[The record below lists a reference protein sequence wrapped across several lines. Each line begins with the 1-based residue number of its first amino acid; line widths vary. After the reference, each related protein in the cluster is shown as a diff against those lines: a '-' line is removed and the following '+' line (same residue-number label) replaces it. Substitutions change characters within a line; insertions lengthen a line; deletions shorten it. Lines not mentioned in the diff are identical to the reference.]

1 MKYKEIIID
10 IMRLIY
16 NNDNSNKEEIIKQ
29 LQRDLPDE
37 IRKENQK
44 KLIKELEREVKEYVA
59 NASDYR
65 TMGINSRIKYQT
77 NLPKSIS
84 YSVFTSLNGII
95 DTRDELLQ
103 DIVRK
108 MQAAA
113 VQKELDL
120 IKVIRHN
127 YTKSYPIPHEF
138 TSTMFQQEL
147 FLTGLKERIKIL
159 DRLEKSNIVAVNT
172 KRKISFSPK
181 SKRQIL
187 KTEKARNEY
196 LTAQL
201 AYQTIWTT
209 YNEAMLQNELMYAKG
224 MPAQVPQEEIVR
236 LQYETAYSRL
246 EVEKQSISL
255 QYITGDITRQDYIEQ
270 TRKTNQKQQ
279 ELNVGY
285 NNKHLAKQN
294 NKKQV

>member
-37 IRKENQK
+37 IRKEDQK

-159 DRLEKSNIVAVNT
+159 DRLEKSNIVAQKVKKETTLSPET
-172 KRKISFSPK
+172 KKE
-181 SKRQIL
+181 IL
-187 KTEKARNEY
+187 KTEEARNEY
-196 LTAQL
+196 LTTQL
-201 AYQTIWTT
+201 AYQTNWSS
-209 YNEAMLQNELMYAKG
+209 YNEAILQNELMYVKG
-224 MPAQVPQEEIVR
+224 MQAEVPEEEIER
-236 LQYETAYSRL
+236 LQYETNYSRL
-246 EVEKQSISL
+246 EAEKQNARL
-255 QYITGDITRQDYIEQ
+255 QYITGDITKQDYQEQ
-270 TRKTNQKQQ
+270 IGKACQKQQ
-279 ELNVGY
+279 EVNANY
-285 NNKHLAKQN
+285 SSKHLAKQN

>member
-1 MKYKEIIID
+1 MKYKKIIID

-37 IRKENQK
+37 IRKEDQK

-159 DRLEKSNIVAVNT
+159 DRLEKSNIVAQKVKKETTLSPET
-172 KRKISFSPK
+172 KKE
-181 SKRQIL
+181 IL
-187 KTEKARNEY
+187 KTEEARNEY
-196 LTAQL
+196 LTTQL
-201 AYQTIWTT
+201 AYQTNWSS
-209 YNEAMLQNELMYAKG
+209 YNEAILQNELMYVKG
-224 MPAQVPQEEIVR
+224 MQAEVPEEEIER
-236 LQYETAYSRL
+236 LQYETNYSRL
-246 EVEKQSISL
+246 EAEKQNARL
-255 QYITGDITRQDYIEQ
+255 QYITGDITKQDYQEQ
-270 TRKTNQKQQ
+270 IGKACQKQQ
-279 ELNVGY
+279 EVNANY
-285 NNKHLAKQN
+285 SSKHLAKQN